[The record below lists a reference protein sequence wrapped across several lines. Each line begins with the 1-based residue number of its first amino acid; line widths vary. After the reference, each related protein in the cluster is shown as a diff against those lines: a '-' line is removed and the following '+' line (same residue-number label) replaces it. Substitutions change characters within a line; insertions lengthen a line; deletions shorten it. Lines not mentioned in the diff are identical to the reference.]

1 MSYGFRPGRGCR
13 DALRE
18 VDQLIEEGYTFV
30 VDADFESY
38 FDTIPHERLMQRVE
52 ERISDGRV
60 LALLR
65 SWLGQE
71 VMRGME
77 RWQPTEGTP
86 QGAVISPLLANI
98 YLHPLDELMAACDY
112 RMVRYADDFVVLC
125 KSREEAEAA
134 LVQIRAWVKDNGLR
148 LHPDKTHVG
157 DCRNRGEGFEFLG
170 YRFEAGGRYVRKKS
184 LNRLKDSIRAKTK
197 RSCGQS
203 LARVIESLNRTLQ
216 GWFNY
221 FKHAR
226 PGIFTVV
233 DQFAR
238 RRLRAILRKQAKRPG
253 FGKTLRDHH
262 QWPNAFFAEA
272 GLLALHT
279 AHQNARHSR

>member
-18 VDQLIEEGYTFV
+18 VDQLIKEGHTFV
-30 VDADFESY
+30 VDSDLESY

-60 LALLR
+60 LGLLR
-65 SWLGQE
+65 GWLGQDI
-71 VMRGME
+71 MRGME
-77 RWQPTEGTP
+77 RWEATEGTP

-98 YLHPLDELMAACDY
+98 YLHPLDELMAACGY

-125 KSREEAEAA
+125 KSREQAEAA
-134 LVQIRAWVKDNGLR
+134 LAQIRVWVGENGLR
-148 LHPDKTHVG
+148 LHPDKTHIG

-170 YRFEAGGRYVRKKS
+170 YRFEAGGRSVRKKS
-184 LNRLKDSIRAKTK
+184 LDRLKDRIRAKTK
-197 RSCGQS
+197 RTCGIS
-203 LARVIESLNRTLQ
+203 LARVIESLNRSLM

-226 PGIFTVV
+226 PGTFTVV
-233 DQFAR
+233 DKFTR

-253 FGKTLRDHH
+253 FGKTHRDHR

-279 AHQNARHSR
+279 AWQNARHSR